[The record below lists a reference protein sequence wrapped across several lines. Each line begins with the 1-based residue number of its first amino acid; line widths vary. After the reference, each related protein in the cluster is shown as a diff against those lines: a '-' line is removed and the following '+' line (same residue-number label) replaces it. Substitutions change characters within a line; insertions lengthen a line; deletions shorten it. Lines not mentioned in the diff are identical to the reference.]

1 MRADSRHGS
10 SHPDRSRD
18 RAETSAA
25 PRRDGRHDV
34 DPAELERVLAPVVR
48 AAGLD
53 LESVRISSAGR
64 RRLLR
69 VVVDADGGVSLDDI
83 ALVSREASARLDGTG
98 AMGEAPY
105 TLEVSSPGVDR
116 PLTQPR
122 HWRRAT
128 GRLVR
133 VPLTG
138 PGDPGSRHPG
148 SRDPAHDAGPAGQKP
163 VEGRVVAAD
172 EHGIILEVGG
182 EHREFGYA
190 ELGPGR
196 VQVEFGRPAAGRGGR
211 DTTPAG
217 AATDPRTGGRADG
230 H

>member
-1 MRADSRHGS
+1 MRAESGYGSSRPGRTRGAGAPAASRPGSRH
-10 SHPDRSRD
+10 DL
-18 RAETSAA
+18 
-25 PRRDGRHDV
+25 
-34 DPAELERVLAPVVR
+34 DPAKLEALLEPIVR

-53 LESVRISSAGR
+53 LESVKIGSAGR

-83 ALVSREASARLDGTG
+83 ALVSREASIRLDDTG

-116 PLTQPR
+116 PLTQRR
-122 HWRRAT
+122 HWRRAV

-133 VPLTG
+133 VPLSGSGG
-138 PGDPGSRHPG
+138 PGPR
-148 SRDPAHDAGPAGQKP
+148 AEAQTAP
-163 VEGRVVAAD
+163 VEGRVIAAGD
-172 EHGIILEVGG
+172 DGIILEVDG

-196 VQVEFGRPAAGRGGR
+196 VQVEFGRPAAEPGGR
-211 DTTPAG
+211 DAAPAG
-217 AATDPRTGGRADG
+217 ATTGPRTGGRADG

>member
-1 MRADSRHGS
+1 MRAESGYGS
-10 SHPDRSRD
+10 SRPG
-18 RAETSAA
+18 RARGAGAPAA
-25 PRRDGRHDV
+25 PRPGGRHDP
-34 DPAELERVLAPVVR
+34 DPAKLEALLEPIVR

-53 LESVRISSAGR
+53 LEAVKIGSAGR

-83 ALVSREASARLDGTG
+83 ALVSREASIRLDGTG

-122 HWRRAT
+122 HWRRAV

-133 VPLTG
+133 VPLAG
-138 PGDPGSRHPG
+138 SGDPG
-148 SRDPAHDAGPAGQKP
+148 AGESAAP
-163 VEGRVVAAD
+163 VEGRVVAAGD
-172 EHGIILEVGG
+172 NGIILEVDG
-182 EHREFGYA
+182 EQLEFGYA

-196 VQVEFGRPAAGRGGR
+196 VQVEFGRPAADPGGQEAAR
-211 DTTPAG
+211 AG
-217 AATDPRTGGRADG
+217 AATGSRTGGRADG

>member
-1 MRADSRHGS
+1 MRAESGYGS
-10 SHPDRSRD
+10 SRPG
-18 RAETSAA
+18 RARGAGAPAA
-25 PRRDGRHDV
+25 PRHDL
-34 DPAELERVLAPVVR
+34 DPAKLEALLAPIVR

-53 LESVRISSAGR
+53 LESVKVGSAGR

-83 ALVSREASARLDGTG
+83 ALVSREASVRLDDTG

-122 HWRRAT
+122 HWRRAV

-133 VPLTG
+133 VP
-138 PGDPGSRHPG
+138 
-148 SRDPAHDAGPAGQKP
+148 PA
-163 VEGRVVAAD
+163 VEGRVIAAGD
-172 EHGIILEVGG
+172 NGIILEVDG

-196 VQVEFGRPAAGRGGR
+196 VQVEFGRPAADPGAQDAARV
-211 DTTPAG
+211 G
-217 AATDPRTGGRADG
+217 AATGPRTGGRADG

>member
-1 MRADSRHGS
+1 VDEKEVVMRAESGYGS
-10 SHPDRSRD
+10 SRPG
-18 RAETSAA
+18 RARGAGAPAA
-25 PRRDGRHDV
+25 PRPASRHDP
-34 DPAELERVLAPVVR
+34 DPAKLEALLEPIVR

-53 LESVRISSAGR
+53 LESVRVGRAGR

-83 ALVSREASARLDGTG
+83 ALVSREASVRLDDTG

-122 HWRRAT
+122 HWRRAV

-133 VPLTG
+133 VPLAAPG
-138 PGDPGSRHPG
+138 PR
-148 SRDPAHDAGPAGQKP
+148 AEAQAAP
-163 VEGRVVAAD
+163 VEGRVIAAGD
-172 EHGIILEVGG
+172 NGIILEVDG
-182 EHREFGYA
+182 EHLQFGYA

-196 VQVEFGRPAAGRGGR
+196 VQVEFGRSAADPGGQ
-211 DTTPAG
+211 DAAPAG
-217 AATDPRTGGRADG
+217 AATGPRTGGRADG

>member
-1 MRADSRHGS
+1 
-10 SHPDRSRD
+10 
-18 RAETSAA
+18 
-25 PRRDGRHDV
+25 V
-34 DPAELERVLAPVVR
+34 DPAELEGLLAPVVR

-53 LESVRISSAGR
+53 LESVRIGRAGR

-83 ALVSREASARLDGTG
+83 ALVSREASVRLDDTG

-133 VPLTG
+133 VPLAG
-138 PGDPGSRHPG
+138 PGDQDSRA
-148 SRDPAHDAGPAGQKP
+148 RAHGAGPAGQKP

-172 EHGIILEVGG
+172 EHGIILDVGG
-182 EHREFGYA
+182 EHRQFGYA

-196 VQVEFGRPAAGRGGR
+196 VQVEFGRPAAGPGGR

-217 AATDPRTGGRADG
+217 AATNPRTGGRADG

>member
-1 MRADSRHGS
+1 MRAESGYGS
-10 SHPDRSRD
+10 SRPG
-18 RAETSAA
+18 RARGAGAPAA
-25 PRRDGRHDV
+25 PHAGGRPDL
-34 DPAELERVLAPVVR
+34 DPAKLEALLEPVVR

-53 LESVRISSAGR
+53 LESVKIGSAGR

-69 VVVDADGGVSLDDI
+69 VIVDADGGASLDDI
-83 ALVSREASARLDGTG
+83 ALVSREVSIRLDDTG

-122 HWRRAT
+122 HWRRAV

-133 VPLTG
+133 VPL
-138 PGDPGSRHPG
+138 
-148 SRDPAHDAGPAGQKP
+148 AGPAGPGPRAEAQAAA
-163 VEGRVVAAD
+163 VEGRVIAAGD
-172 EHGIILEVGG
+172 NGIILEADG
-182 EHREFGYA
+182 EHLEFGYD

-196 VQVEFGRPAAGRGGR
+196 VQVEFGRPAAEPDGQEAA
-211 DTTPAG
+211 PAG
-217 AATDPRTGGRADG
+217 AATGPRTGGRTDG

>member
-1 MRADSRHGS
+1 MRAESGYGS
-10 SHPDRSRD
+10 SHP
-18 RAETSAA
+18 
-25 PRRDGRHDV
+25 GRTRPGGRPDL
-34 DPAELERVLAPVVR
+34 DPAKLEALLEPIVR

-53 LESVRISSAGR
+53 LESVKIGSAGR

-83 ALVSREASARLDGTG
+83 ALVSREASIRLDDTG

-116 PLTQPR
+116 PLTQRR
-122 HWRRAT
+122 HWRRAV

-133 VPLTG
+133 VPM
-138 PGDPGSRHPG
+138 
-148 SRDPAHDAGPAGQKP
+148 AGPAGAGPRDEAQAPP
-163 VEGRVVAAD
+163 VEGRVIAAGD
-172 EHGIILEVGG
+172 NGIVLEVDG
-182 EHREFGYA
+182 EHLEFGYA

-196 VQVEFGRPAAGRGGR
+196 MQVEFGRPAAEPGGQE
-211 DTTPAG
+211 AAQGG
-217 AATDPRTGGRADG
+217 AATGPRTGGRTDG

>member
-1 MRADSRHGS
+1 MRAESGYGS
-10 SHPDRSRD
+10 SRPSRA
-18 RAETSAA
+18 RGAGAPAA
-25 PRRDGRHDV
+25 PRPGGRPDL
-34 DPAELERVLAPVVR
+34 DPAKLEALLGPIVR

-53 LESVRISSAGR
+53 LESVKIGSAGR

-83 ALVSREASARLDGTG
+83 ALVSREASIRMDGTG

-116 PLTQPR
+116 PLTRPR
-122 HWRRAT
+122 HWRRAM

-133 VPLTG
+133 VPLAG
-138 PGDPGSRHPG
+138 PGAGA
-148 SRDPAHDAGPAGQKP
+148 PAAP
-163 VEGRVVAAD
+163 VEGRVIAAGD
-172 EHGIILEVGG
+172 DGITLEVDG
-182 EHREFGYA
+182 EHLEFGYA

-196 VQVEFGRPAAGRGGR
+196 VQVEFGRPAAEPGGQDGAR
-211 DTTPAG
+211 AG
-217 AATDPRTGGRADG
+217 AATGPRTGGRTDG

>member
-1 MRADSRHGS
+1 MRAESGYGS
-10 SHPDRSRD
+10 SRSGRTRVGGRPDL
-18 RAETSAA
+18 
-25 PRRDGRHDV
+25 
-34 DPAELERVLAPVVR
+34 DPAKLEALLEPIVR

-53 LESVRISSAGR
+53 LESVKIGSAGR

-69 VVVDADGGVSLDDI
+69 VVVDGDGGVSLDDI
-83 ALVSREASARLDGTG
+83 ALVSREASIRLDDTG

-122 HWRRAT
+122 HWRRAV

-133 VPLTG
+133 VPLAG
-138 PGDPGSRHPG
+138 SGDPGPR
-148 SRDPAHDAGPAGQKP
+148 AGAQAAS
-163 VEGRVVAAD
+163 VEGRVVAAGD
-172 EHGIILEVGG
+172 NGIILAVDG
-182 EHREFGYA
+182 ERLELGYA

-196 VQVEFGRPAAGRGGR
+196 VQVEFGRPAAEPGGQDAAR
-211 DTTPAG
+211 AG
-217 AATDPRTGGRADG
+217 AATGPRTGGRADG

>member
-1 MRADSRHGS
+1 MRAESGYGS
-10 SHPDRSRD
+10 SRPG
-18 RAETSAA
+18 RARGAGALAA
-25 PRRDGRHDV
+25 PRHDL
-34 DPAELERVLAPVVR
+34 DPAKLEALLAPVVR

-53 LESVRISSAGR
+53 LESVKVGSAGR

-83 ALVSREASARLDGTG
+83 ALVSREASVRLDDTG

-122 HWRRAT
+122 HWRRAM

-133 VPLTG
+133 VPPAAAG
-138 PGDPGSRHPG
+138 RPGAG
-148 SRDPAHDAGPAGQKP
+148 AADAA
-163 VEGRVVAAD
+163 VEGRVIAAGD
-172 EHGIILEVGG
+172 DGIILEVDG

-196 VQVEFGRPAAGRGGR
+196 VQVEFGRPAADPGAQDAARV
-211 DTTPAG
+211 G
-217 AATDPRTGGRADG
+217 AATGPRTGGRADG

>member
-1 MRADSRHGS
+1 MRAESGYGS
-10 SHPDRSRD
+10 SRPGRTRPGGRPDL
-18 RAETSAA
+18 
-25 PRRDGRHDV
+25 
-34 DPAELERVLAPVVR
+34 DPAKLEALLEPIVR

-53 LESVRISSAGR
+53 LESVKIGSAGR

-83 ALVSREASARLDGTG
+83 ALVSREASIRLDDTG

-122 HWRRAT
+122 HWRRAM

-133 VPLTG
+133 VPLAG
-138 PGDPGSRHPG
+138 PGGPGPG
-148 SRDPAHDAGPAGQKP
+148 AEAQAAP
-163 VEGRVVAAD
+163 VEGRVIAAGD
-172 EHGIILEVGG
+172 NGVILEVDGG
-182 EHREFGYA
+182 HLEFGYR

-196 VQVEFGRPAAGRGGR
+196 VQVEFGRPAADPGGQDAAR
-211 DTTPAG
+211 AG
-217 AATDPRTGGRADG
+217 AATGPRTGGRADG

>member
-25 PRRDGRHDV
+25 PRPGGRHDV
-34 DPAELERVLAPVVR
+34 DPAVLKGLLAPVVR

-53 LESVRISSAGR
+53 LESVRIGSAGR

-83 ALVSREASARLDGTG
+83 ALVSREASARLDDTG

-133 VPLTG
+133 VPLAG
-138 PGDPGSRHPG
+138 RGDPG
-148 SRDPAHDAGPAGQKP
+148 SRDPAHAGGPAGQKP

-172 EHGIILEVGG
+172 DQGVILEVGG

-190 ELGPGR
+190 ALGPGR
-196 VQVEFGRPAAGRGGR
+196 VQVEFGRPAAGPGGR
-211 DTTPAG
+211 DSTPAG

>member
-1 MRADSRHGS
+1 VDEKEVVMRAESGYGS
-10 SHPDRSRD
+10 SRPG
-18 RAETSAA
+18 RARGAGAPAA
-25 PRRDGRHDV
+25 PRPGGRHDL
-34 DPAELERVLAPVVR
+34 DPAKLEALLAPIVR

-53 LESVRISSAGR
+53 LESVKVGSAGR

-83 ALVSREASARLDGTG
+83 ALVSREASIRLDDTG

-122 HWRRAT
+122 HWRRAM

-133 VPLTG
+133 VPLPG
-138 PGDPGSRHPG
+138 PGPR
-148 SRDPAHDAGPAGQKP
+148 AEAKAAP
-163 VEGRVVAAD
+163 VEGRVIAAGD
-172 EHGIILEVGG
+172 NGIILEVDG
-182 EHREFGYA
+182 EHLELGYA

-196 VQVEFGRPAAGRGGR
+196 VQVEFGRPAADPGGQDAAR
-211 DTTPAG
+211 VG
-217 AATDPRTGGRADG
+217 AATGPRTAGRADG

>member
-1 MRADSRHGS
+1 MRAESGYGS
-10 SHPDRSRD
+10 SRPG
-18 RAETSAA
+18 RARGAGAPAA
-25 PRRDGRHDV
+25 PRHDL
-34 DPAELERVLAPVVR
+34 DPAKLEALLAPIVR

-53 LESVRISSAGR
+53 LESVKVGSAGR

-83 ALVSREASARLDGTG
+83 ALVSREASVRLDDTG

-122 HWRRAT
+122 HWRRAL

-133 VPLTG
+133 VPLAAAG
-138 PGDPGSRHPG
+138 RPGAGA
-148 SRDPAHDAGPAGQKP
+148 PATP
-163 VEGRVVAAD
+163 VEGRVIAAGD
-172 EHGIILEVGG
+172 NGIILEVDG
-182 EHREFGYA
+182 EHRELGYA
-190 ELGPGR
+190 ELGPGQ
-196 VQVEFGRPAAGRGGR
+196 VQVEFGRPAADPGAQDAARV
-211 DTTPAG
+211 G
-217 AATDPRTGGRADG
+217 AATGPRTGGRADG

>member
-1 MRADSRHGS
+1 MRAESGYGS
-10 SHPDRSRD
+10 SRPG
-18 RAETSAA
+18 RARGAGAPAA
-25 PRRDGRHDV
+25 PRPGSRHDL
-34 DPAELERVLAPVVR
+34 DPAKLEALLEPIVR

-53 LESVRISSAGR
+53 LESVRLGSAGR

-83 ALVSREASARLDGTG
+83 ALVSREASVRLDDTG

-122 HWRRAT
+122 HWRRAV

-133 VPLTG
+133 VPLAG
-138 PGDPGSRHPG
+138 R
-148 SRDPAHDAGPAGQKP
+148 PAP
-163 VEGRVVAAD
+163 VEGRVIAAGD
-172 EHGIILEVGG
+172 NGIILEVDG
-182 EHREFGYA
+182 EHLELGYA

-196 VQVEFGRPAAGRGGR
+196 VQVEFGRPAAEPGGQEAAR
-211 DTTPAG
+211 AG
-217 AATDPRTGGRADG
+217 AATGPWTGGRADG

>member
-1 MRADSRHGS
+1 MRAESGYGS
-10 SHPDRSRD
+10 SRPGRTRPGGRPDL
-18 RAETSAA
+18 
-25 PRRDGRHDV
+25 
-34 DPAELERVLAPVVR
+34 DPAKLEALLEPIVR

-53 LESVRISSAGR
+53 LESVKIGSAGR

-83 ALVSREASARLDGTG
+83 ALVSREASIRLDDTG

-122 HWRRAT
+122 HWRRAR

-133 VPLTG
+133 VPLAAADG
-138 PGDPGSRHPG
+138 PGTR
-148 SRDPAHDAGPAGQKP
+148 AGAQAAP
-163 VEGRVVAAD
+163 VEGRVIAAGD
-172 EHGIILEVGG
+172 SGVILEVDG

-196 VQVEFGRPAAGRGGR
+196 VQVEFGRPAAGPGQDAAGV
-211 DTTPAG
+211 G
-217 AATDPRTGGRADG
+217 AATGPRTGGRADG